1 VQLAEVNPL
10 SEAVAFD
17 LTKAIQKF
25 TEANAITLGVTQNVQ
40 LDRREEQMD
49 LVFRSLADV
58 YNQGFVHLHDVR
70 DSCLVLRM

>member
-1 VQLAEVNPL
+1 VQLAEVNPLSEAVAFDLTKVISNVQLAEVNPL

-40 LDRREEQMD
+40 LDRRE
-49 LVFRSLADV
+49 
-58 YNQGFVHLHDVR
+58 
-70 DSCLVLRM
+70 